1 MGKSSRQSKTFR
13 RRSPSASVE
22 VEKKPAK
29 KEPVAVIPPE
39 VSRRMVRRIL
49 VFSGI
54 PSGLGLSSFF
64 VNYYLLTNHVVALP
78 PYFTLAESLTL
89 FGLGFLGISYGVFSA
104 SWDPEPGSLLGIGE
118 FRRNLGN
125 IIQQWRESAARS
137 SESSDSGKA

>member
-54 PSGLGLSSFF
+54 P
-64 VNYYLLTNHVVALP
+64 
-78 PYFTLAESLTL
+78 
-89 FGLGFLGISYGVFSA
+89 
-104 SWDPEPGSLLGIGE
+104 
-118 FRRNLGN
+118 
-125 IIQQWRESAARS
+125 
-137 SESSDSGKA
+137 

>member
-1 MGKSSRQSKTFR
+1 MAKSSRHSKAVR
-13 RRSPSASVE
+13 RRPSFTSAE
-22 VEKKPAK
+22 VEKKPPK
-29 KEPVAVIPPE
+29 QESVAAIPPE

-64 VNYYLLTNHVVALP
+64 INYYLLTNHVVALP
-78 PYFTLAESLTL
+78 PYFTLVESLTL

-104 SWDPEPGSLLGIGE
+104 SWDPNPGSLLGIGE

-125 IIQQWRESAARS
+125 VIQHWRESAAQS
-137 SESSDSGKA
+137 SQSSDSGEA

>member
-1 MGKSSRQSKTFR
+1 VGKSSRQSKTFR

-64 VNYYLLTNHVVALP
+64 VNYYLLTNHVVLCP
-78 PYFTLAESLTL
+78 LT
-89 FGLGFLGISYGVFSA
+89 S
-104 SWDPEPGSLLGIGE
+104 P
-118 FRRNLGN
+118 
-125 IIQQWRESAARS
+125 WRSR
-137 SESSDSGKA
+137 